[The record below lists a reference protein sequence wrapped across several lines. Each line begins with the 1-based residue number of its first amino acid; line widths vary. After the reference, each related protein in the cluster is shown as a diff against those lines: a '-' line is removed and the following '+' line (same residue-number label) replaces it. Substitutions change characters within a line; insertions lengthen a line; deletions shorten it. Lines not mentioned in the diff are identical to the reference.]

1 MTRKPQL
8 VTVPQEISHRP
19 FVQESANSG
28 PRKIH
33 IYQTRFSN
41 EERSEREDAKEEDTK
56 EEDGKEEDAKEDEG
70 REDEQ
75 EVEEEEVEEEEAVV
89 PIGEYPAKKT
99 LWSVVKGFVH
109 KFPFFHSTPIH
120 TNNGPYQPFADRAI
134 CLSNYG
140 VVGKGLG
147 EGVSSHVYLLRKTPS
162 HQCLAVKIFRRCK
175 KKDSRVRYMKALV
188 SEFAVTY
195 TLNHPNVLRTIDF
208 VKMDHD
214 YSKFGL
220 IMDYCDQG
228 DLNSLISR
236 RELQPDEIYA
246 FFKQLMQGLKYLH
259 DAGVAHRDLKPENL
273 LLQDNILKIADF
285 GSCDVFR
292 AEGEKQNRP
301 STGKVGTT
309 PYMAPEVFTDE
320 HYWGATADIWSAAV
334 VFFSM
339 HYTGV
344 PFNSARI
351 QDSNYRHYLRT
362 REEREYASFNEMQP
376 EARALIYT
384 MLNPDCKQRT
394 TVDDILNDPWVD
406 GLCPYYVR
414 ECERIKKIRVH

>member
-19 FVQESANSG
+19 YVQESTTSG

-41 EERSEREDAKEEDTK
+41 EERSEREDAKEEDA
-56 EEDGKEEDAKEDEG
+56 KEEDAKEEVKESEG

-75 EVEEEEVEEEEAVV
+75 EEEEVEEEEAVV

-214 YSKFGL
+214 FSKFGL
-220 IMDYCDQG
+220 IMDYV
-228 DLNSLISR
+228 SL
-236 RELQPDEIYA
+236 
-246 FFKQLMQGLKYLH
+246 
-259 DAGVAHRDLKPENL
+259 
-273 LLQDNILKIADF
+273 
-285 GSCDVFR
+285 
-292 AEGEKQNRP
+292 
-301 STGKVGTT
+301 
-309 PYMAPEVFTDE
+309 
-320 HYWGATADIWSAAV
+320 
-334 VFFSM
+334 
-339 HYTGV
+339 
-344 PFNSARI
+344 
-351 QDSNYRHYLRT
+351 
-362 REEREYASFNEMQP
+362 
-376 EARALIYT
+376 
-384 MLNPDCKQRT
+384 
-394 TVDDILNDPWVD
+394 
-406 GLCPYYVR
+406 LCP
-414 ECERIKKIRVH
+414 ERWTNIA